1 MKNCIIKL
9 KECYGRLSKSEKLV
23 ADYILKNK
31 LAASDL
37 TISELSKKTNVS
49 CSTINRLALN
59 LGYDGYK
66 EFIKSLYLN
75 AHNDEKEL
83 NKHIYD
89 VDIDDDFNL
98 SIKEVASL
106 VCSLNIEAITN
117 TYKMLDMKTLNKVI
131 KLIDKAQ
138 RVVIFALSG
147 SIVVAKDML
156 FKLER
161 LGIACQVSDN
171 YHSLLANAS
180 TLKKNELAVFIS
192 YSGNTKEVIE
202 AAKLAKETEATVVG
216 ITMVGNNQLSKLV
229 DYSIQHSSVDR
240 GIKTFSTRSRVVQE
254 NIVDMIFIGLVT
266 KRKEQL
272 KHPYKI
278 YIKRNETLQNST
290 IFVEN

>member
-9 KECYGRLSKSEKLV
+9 KECYGRLSKSEKIV

-272 KHPYKI
+272 NKY
-278 YIKRNETLQNST
+278 NSV
-290 IFVEN
+290 FMSR

>member
-9 KECYGRLSKSEKLV
+9 KECYGRLSKSEKIV

-31 LAASDL
+31 LTASDL

-229 DYSIQHSSVDR
+229 DYASQHSSVDR

-272 KHPYKI
+272 NKY
-278 YIKRNETLQNST
+278 YSLFMSR
-290 IFVEN
+290 

>member
-9 KECYGRLSKSEKLV
+9 KECYGRLSKSEKIV

-31 LAASDL
+31 LTASDL

-272 KHPYKI
+272 NKY
-278 YIKRNETLQNST
+278 YSLFMSR
-290 IFVEN
+290 

>member
-9 KECYGRLSKSEKLV
+9 KECYGRLSKSEKIV

-31 LAASDL
+31 LTASNL

-272 KHPYKI
+272 NKY
-278 YIKRNETLQNST
+278 YSLFMSR
-290 IFVEN
+290 

>member
-9 KECYGRLSKSEKLV
+9 KECYGRLSKSEKIV

-31 LAASDL
+31 LTASDL

-272 KHPYKI
+272 NKY
-278 YIKRNETLQNST
+278 NSV
-290 IFVEN
+290 FMSR

>member
-9 KECYGRLSKSEKLV
+9 KECYGRLSKSEKIV

-31 LAASDL
+31 LTASDL

-240 GIKTFSTRSRVVQE
+240 GIKTFSTRSRVVQ
-254 NIVDMIFIGLVT
+254 
-266 KRKEQL
+266 
-272 KHPYKI
+272 
-278 YIKRNETLQNST
+278 
-290 IFVEN
+290 

>member
-9 KECYGRLSKSEKLV
+9 KECYGRLSKSEKIV

-31 LAASDL
+31 LTASDL

-66 EFIKSLYLN
+66 EFIKSLSLN

-272 KHPYKI
+272 NKY
-278 YIKRNETLQNST
+278 YSLFMSR
-290 IFVEN
+290 

>member
-9 KECYGRLSKSEKLV
+9 KECYGRLSKSEKIV

-31 LAASDL
+31 LTASDL

-180 TLKKNELAVFIS
+180 TLMKNELAVFIS

-272 KHPYKI
+272 NKY
-278 YIKRNETLQNST
+278 YSLFMSR
-290 IFVEN
+290 

>member
-9 KECYGRLSKSEKLV
+9 KECYGRLSKSEKIV

-31 LAASDL
+31 LTASDL

-49 CSTINRLALN
+49 CSTINSLALN

-272 KHPYKI
+272 NKY
-278 YIKRNETLQNST
+278 YSLFMSR
-290 IFVEN
+290 

>member
-9 KECYGRLSKSEKLV
+9 KECYGRLSKSEKIV

-31 LAASDL
+31 LTASDL

-117 TYKMLDMKTLNKVI
+117 TYKMLDLKTLNKVI

-272 KHPYKI
+272 NKY
-278 YIKRNETLQNST
+278 YSLFMSR
-290 IFVEN
+290 

>member
-31 LAASDL
+31 LTASDL

-272 KHPYKI
+272 NKY
-278 YIKRNETLQNST
+278 YSLFMSRW
-290 IFVEN
+290 

>member
-9 KECYGRLSKSEKLV
+9 KECYGRLSKSEKIV

-31 LAASDL
+31 LTASDL

-202 AAKLAKETEATVVG
+202 AAKLAKETLATVVG

-254 NIVDMIFIGLVT
+254 NIIDMIFIGLVT
-266 KRKEQL
+266 KRKEEL
-272 KHPYKI
+272 NKYYSLFMNH
-278 YIKRNETLQNST
+278 
-290 IFVEN
+290 

>member
-9 KECYGRLSKSEKLV
+9 KECYGRLSKSEKIV

-31 LAASDL
+31 LTASDL

-202 AAKLAKETEATVVG
+202 AAKLAKLTEATVVG

-272 KHPYKI
+272 NKY
-278 YIKRNETLQNST
+278 YSLFMSR
-290 IFVEN
+290 

>member
-9 KECYGRLSKSEKLV
+9 KECYGRLSKSEKIV

-31 LAASDL
+31 LTASDL

-83 NKHIYD
+83 HKHIYD

-272 KHPYKI
+272 NKY
-278 YIKRNETLQNST
+278 YSLFMSR
-290 IFVEN
+290 

>member
-9 KECYGRLSKSEKLV
+9 KECYGRLSKSEKIV

-272 KHPYKI
+272 NKY
-278 YIKRNETLQNST
+278 YSLFMSR
-290 IFVEN
+290 

>member
-9 KECYGRLSKSEKLV
+9 KECYGRLSKSEKIV

-31 LAASDL
+31 LTASDL

-98 SIKEVASL
+98 SIKEAASL

-272 KHPYKI
+272 NKY
-278 YIKRNETLQNST
+278 YSLFMSR
-290 IFVEN
+290 

>member
-31 LAASDL
+31 LTASDL

-202 AAKLAKETEATVVG
+202 SAKLAKETEATVVG

-272 KHPYKI
+272 NKY
-278 YIKRNETLQNST
+278 YSLFMSR
-290 IFVEN
+290 

>member
-9 KECYGRLSKSEKLV
+9 KECYGRLSKSEKIV

-31 LAASDL
+31 LTASDL

-131 KLIDKAQ
+131 KLIDKDK

-216 ITMVGNNQLSKLV
+216 ITMVGNNQLSILV

-240 GIKTFSTRSRVVQE
+240 GITTFSTRSRVVQE

-272 KHPYKI
+272 NKY
-278 YIKRNETLQNST
+278 YSLFMSR
-290 IFVEN
+290 

>member
-272 KHPYKI
+272 NKY
-278 YIKRNETLQNST
+278 YSLFMSRW
-290 IFVEN
+290 

>member
-1 MKNCIIKL
+1 MLEIYHRTRFYKL
-9 KECYGRLSKSEKLV
+9 KECYGRLSKSEKIV

-31 LAASDL
+31 LTASDL

-131 KLIDKAQ
+131 KLFDKAQ

-272 KHPYKI
+272 NKY
-278 YIKRNETLQNST
+278 YSLFMSR
-290 IFVEN
+290 

>member
-1 MKNCIIKL
+1 MKNCIIQL
-9 KECYGRLSKSEKLV
+9 KECYGRLSKSEKIV

-272 KHPYKI
+272 NKY
-278 YIKRNETLQNST
+278 NSV
-290 IFVEN
+290 FMSR

>member
-9 KECYGRLSKSEKLV
+9 KECYGRLSKSEKIV

-31 LAASDL
+31 LTASDL
-37 TISELSKKTNVS
+37 TISELSIKTNVS

-272 KHPYKI
+272 NKY
-278 YIKRNETLQNST
+278 YSLFMSR
-290 IFVEN
+290 

>member
-98 SIKEVASL
+98 SIKEVSSL

-272 KHPYKI
+272 NKY
-278 YIKRNETLQNST
+278 YSLFMSR
-290 IFVEN
+290 

>member
-9 KECYGRLSKSEKLV
+9 KECYGRLSKSEKIV

-31 LAASDL
+31 LTASDL

-147 SIVVAKDML
+147 SIVVARDML

-272 KHPYKI
+272 NKY
-278 YIKRNETLQNST
+278 YSLFMSR
-290 IFVEN
+290 

>member
-1 MKNCIIKL
+1 MKKCIMKL
-9 KECYGRLSKSEKLV
+9 KEGYGRLSKSEKIV

-31 LAASDL
+31 LTASDL

-272 KHPYKI
+272 NKY
-278 YIKRNETLQNST
+278 YSLFMSR
-290 IFVEN
+290 

>member
-9 KECYGRLSKSEKLV
+9 KECYGRLSKSEKIV

-31 LAASDL
+31 LTASDL

-131 KLIDKAQ
+131 KFIDKAQ

-272 KHPYKI
+272 NKY
-278 YIKRNETLQNST
+278 YSLFMSR
-290 IFVEN
+290 

>member
-272 KHPYKI
+272 NKY
-278 YIKRNETLQNST
+278 YSLFMSR
-290 IFVEN
+290 

>member
-9 KECYGRLSKSEKLV
+9 KECYGRLSKSEKIV

-31 LAASDL
+31 LTASDL

-202 AAKLAKETEATVVG
+202 ASKLAKETEATVVG
-216 ITMVGNNQLSKLV
+216 ITMVGNKQLSKLV

-272 KHPYKI
+272 NKY
-278 YIKRNETLQNST
+278 YSLFMSR
-290 IFVEN
+290 

>member
-9 KECYGRLSKSEKLV
+9 KECYGRLSKSEKIV

-254 NIVDMIFIGLVT
+254 NIIDMIFIGLVT
-266 KRKEQL
+266 KRKEEL
-272 KHPYKI
+272 NKYYSLFMNH
-278 YIKRNETLQNST
+278 
-290 IFVEN
+290 

>member
-9 KECYGRLSKSEKLV
+9 KECYGRLSKSEKIV

-31 LAASDL
+31 LTASDL

-161 LGIACQVSDN
+161 LGIACHVSDN

-272 KHPYKI
+272 NKY
-278 YIKRNETLQNST
+278 YSLFMSRW
-290 IFVEN
+290 

>member
-9 KECYGRLSKSEKLV
+9 KECYGRLSKSEKIV

-31 LAASDL
+31 LTASDL

-272 KHPYKI
+272 NKY
-278 YIKRNETLQNST
+278 YSLFMSRW
-290 IFVEN
+290 

>member
-9 KECYGRLSKSEKLV
+9 KECYGRLSKSEKIV

-31 LAASDL
+31 LTASDL

-272 KHPYKI
+272 NKYSSLFMS
-278 YIKRNETLQNST
+278 R
-290 IFVEN
+290 

>member
-9 KECYGRLSKSEKLV
+9 KECYGRLSKSEKIV

-31 LAASDL
+31 LTASDL

-192 YSGNTKEVIE
+192 YSGKTKEDIE

-272 KHPYKI
+272 NKY
-278 YIKRNETLQNST
+278 YSLFMSRW
-290 IFVEN
+290 

>member
-31 LAASDL
+31 LTASDL

-272 KHPYKI
+272 NKY
-278 YIKRNETLQNST
+278 YSLFMSR
-290 IFVEN
+290 

>member
-1 MKNCIIKL
+1 
-9 KECYGRLSKSEKLV
+9 
-23 ADYILKNK
+23 
-31 LAASDL
+31 
-37 TISELSKKTNVS
+37 
-49 CSTINRLALN
+49 
-59 LGYDGYK
+59 
-66 EFIKSLYLN
+66 
-75 AHNDEKEL
+75 
-83 NKHIYD
+83 
-89 VDIDDDFNL
+89 
-98 SIKEVASL
+98 
-106 VCSLNIEAITN
+106 
-117 TYKMLDMKTLNKVI
+117 MKTLNKVI

-272 KHPYKI
+272 NKY
-278 YIKRNETLQNST
+278 YSLFMSR
-290 IFVEN
+290 

>member
-9 KECYGRLSKSEKLV
+9 KECYGRLSKSEKIV

-31 LAASDL
+31 LTASDL

-89 VDIDDDFNL
+89 VDIDDDFNV

-272 KHPYKI
+272 NKY
-278 YIKRNETLQNST
+278 YSLFMSR
-290 IFVEN
+290 

>member
-9 KECYGRLSKSEKLV
+9 KECYGRLSKSEKIV

-31 LAASDL
+31 LTASDL

-161 LGIACQVSDN
+161 LGIACQVSDS

-240 GIKTFSTRSRVVQE
+240 GIKTFSARSRVVQE

-272 KHPYKI
+272 NKY
-278 YIKRNETLQNST
+278 YSLFMSR
-290 IFVEN
+290 

>member
-9 KECYGRLSKSEKLV
+9 KECYGRLSKSEKIV

-31 LAASDL
+31 LTASDL

-240 GIKTFSTRSRVVQE
+240 GIKTFSARSCVVQE

-272 KHPYKI
+272 NKY
-278 YIKRNETLQNST
+278 YSLFMSR
-290 IFVEN
+290 

>member
-9 KECYGRLSKSEKLV
+9 KECYGRLSKSEKIV

-31 LAASDL
+31 LTASDL

-254 NIVDMIFIGLVT
+254 NIIDMIFIGLVT
-266 KRKEQL
+266 KRKEEL
-272 KHPYKI
+272 NKYYSLFMNH
-278 YIKRNETLQNST
+278 
-290 IFVEN
+290 